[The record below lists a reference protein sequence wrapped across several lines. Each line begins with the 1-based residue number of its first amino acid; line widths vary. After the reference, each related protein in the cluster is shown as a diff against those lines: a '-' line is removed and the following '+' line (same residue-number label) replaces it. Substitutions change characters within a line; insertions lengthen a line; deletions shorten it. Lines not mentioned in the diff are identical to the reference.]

1 MDTGP
6 PARAMTMNWTDIG
19 NECVAHLQA
28 LLRLDTR
35 NPPGNEHLAAD
46 YLRAPLDAAG
56 IDSVTVGPSPER
68 VSIVARLKGDGSQ
81 KPLLLMSHTDVVA
94 VERDKWTQD
103 PFGGQIVDG
112 FIYGRGAL
120 DMKSMVA
127 KELQVMLQLK
137 RAGVKLKRD
146 VIFLAAADEET
157 GLGQG
162 AGWIAKHRPELITAE
177 YALNEGGGDHF
188 DLNGVTYYTVQT
200 SEKAIARFKLRAK
213 GRPGHGSIPLADNAV
228 LTLAKALVRIAERP
242 LPIHLSRTT
251 TAYIQKLAAGQAE
264 PMKSALLALLDP
276 SKTDA
281 ALAALPADER
291 FKRRLNSIVRNT
303 LSPTILRGGEQANVI
318 PSLAEVTV
326 DGRVIPGIS
335 REAFLA
341 EIRGCVGDEVEIEFL
356 QSHPLNKAEFPTDSP
371 LMQTIEAVLA
381 DHAPGA
387 HVVPKM
393 LSGAT
398 DAGFVA
404 KLGCKVYGFAP
415 LRNLD
420 PAILGTVHGHDERIN
435 VESMHWGTRVLYEV
449 VERFCT

>member
-1 MDTGP
+1 
-6 PARAMTMNWTDIG
+6 MNWTDIG
-19 NECVAHLQA
+19 AECVGHLQA

-35 NPPGNEHLAAD
+35 NPPGNESLAAD
-46 YLRAPLDAAG
+46 YLRSVLDAEG
-56 IDSVTVGPSPER
+56 IDSVTVGPSPDR
-68 VSIVARLKGDGSQ
+68 ASIIARIKGDGSA

-94 VERDKWTQD
+94 VERDKWAQD

-127 KELQVMLQLK
+127 QELQVMLQLK
-137 RAGVKLKRD
+137 RSGAKLKRD

-162 AGWIAKHRPELITAE
+162 AGWIAQHRPELITAE

-213 GRPGHGSIPLADNAV
+213 GSPGHGSVPLADNAV

-242 LPIHLSRTT
+242 LPIHLSQTT
-251 TAYIQKLAAGQAE
+251 TAHIRNLAAGQAE
-264 PMKSALLALLDP
+264 PLKSALLAVLDP
-276 SKTDA
+276 ARTDA
-281 ALAALPADER
+281 AIAALPTDDR
-291 FKRRLNSIVRNT
+291 FKRRLNSVVRNT
-303 LSPTILRGGEQANVI
+303 LSPTILRAGEQANVI

-335 REAFLA
+335 RETFLA
-341 EIRGCVGDEVEIEFL
+341 EIRDCVGDDVEIEFL
-356 QSHPLNKAEFPTDSP
+356 KDTPLNKAEFPVDSP
-371 LMQTIEAVLA
+371 LMRTIESVLS

-387 HVVPKM
+387 RVVPKM

-398 DAGFVA
+398 DAGFA
-404 KLGCKVYGFAP
+404 ARLGCKVYGFAP

-420 PAILGTVHGHDERIN
+420 PSVLGTVHGHDERIN
-435 VESMHWGTRVLYEV
+435 VESMHWGTRVLYDV
-449 VERFCT
+449 VERFCTQTL